1 MFHPPLV
8 LHLASSKSIAGETQT
23 KVHMKINKRIKIID
37 NLDNKPNLPI
47 NNNGIKVIV
56 LAQLY
61 YLRRIEQSTQ
71 TARIR
76 HTNTI
81 LN

>member
-1 MFHPPLV
+1 LFHPPLV

-23 KVHMKINKRIKIID
+23 KVHMKTNKLIKIID

-47 NNNGIKVIV
+47 SNNGIKVTV

-61 YLRRIEQSTQ
+61 YLHRIEQSTQ

-76 HTNTI
+76 HTNTM